1 MPSTHG
7 TPCEETPSVR
17 LQLPGIG
24 SLAFSAPR
32 SRFFLLPWWEPRRRK
47 EGKLQESV
55 RGARSDRAPWTFKVI
70 NAFLSSG
77 LSCHPDGIPLFSSE
91 GDPSVTRG

>member
-32 SRFFLLPWWEPRRRK
+32 SRFFLLPQGAHGGRR
-47 EGKLQESV
+47 GNCGSLVGVPALDGSLDLQCKTTRV
-55 RGARSDRAPWTFKVI
+55 
-70 NAFLSSG
+70 
-77 LSCHPDGIPLFSSE
+77 PLFRFILAS
-91 GDPSVTRG
+91 